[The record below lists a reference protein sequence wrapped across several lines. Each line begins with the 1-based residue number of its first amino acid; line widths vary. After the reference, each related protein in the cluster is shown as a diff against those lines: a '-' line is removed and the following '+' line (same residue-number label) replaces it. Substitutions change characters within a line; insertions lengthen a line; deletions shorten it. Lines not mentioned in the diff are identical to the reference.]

1 VGHDELLAKLFG
13 EISIPTGVF
22 QELADPGAP
31 LPVRQ
36 WIAKPPTW
44 LRVHS
49 LLSLPDPELMLNLDC
64 GEREAIQLTI
74 EKKAD
79 LLIIDEWKGRAL
91 AHRRGLPLVGAL
103 GILGVSYQRALTDQ
117 PLKIL
122 AEIRRQGFRIS
133 QPLVTKFEGL
143 LHTKYAR

>member
-1 VGHDELLAKLFG
+1 MLVVSNTSPLRYLVAVGHDELLAKLFG

-49 LLSLPDPELMLNLDC
+49 LLSLPDPD
-64 GEREAIQLTI
+64 
-74 EKKAD
+74 
-79 LLIIDEWKGRAL
+79 
-91 AHRRGLPLVGAL
+91 
-103 GILGVSYQRALTDQ
+103 
-117 PLKIL
+117 
-122 AEIRRQGFRIS
+122 
-133 QPLVTKFEGL
+133 
-143 LHTKYAR
+143 